1 VRRGRHPVIR
11 DTDNYGCYKGVPA
24 VIDKDMAAALLG
36 EDCDADELVLLT
48 AVDRVAINFGTED
61 QRDLAD
67 LTVAQARAYAD
78 EGQFGK
84 GSMEPKVRAAIRFCE
99 GRPRPHGRHRLA
111 REGPEAVM
119 RHLRARAS
127 TTSTATL

>member
-11 DTDNYGCYKGVPA
+11 DPDDLGCYKGVPA

-99 GRPRPHGRHRLA
+99 GRPDRTAVIGSLERA
-111 REGPEAVM
+111 PEAV
-119 RHLRARAS
+119 RG
-127 TTSTATL
+127 TSGTRIHY